1 MLYFEFSLRKFQN
14 LNFHFMKQ
22 YSPNSNFIITTYPC
36 IYLYIQQVICYFI
49 VKKLIGYGVWCLDLF
64 GFHVS
69 YQDQLETLFLVGGI
83 GWESTHLA
91 FWNVIPLCLM
101 WCIWNECNLH
111 TFEDMESFRDQLLAF
126 FCGFLFDWFRT

>member
-1 MLYFEFSLRKFQN
+1 M
-14 LNFHFMKQ
+14 
-22 YSPNSNFIITTYPC
+22 
-36 IYLYIQQVICYFI
+36 
-49 VKKLIGYGVWCLDLF
+49 KKLIGYGVWCLDIF